1 MFTLLALLGT
11 YLPAWKVYRKKNSIV
26 GKTCFSKSTIGI
38 SSLIIII
45 MRISWLLE
53 QLLINLFRGG

>member
-38 SSLIIII
+38 SSLIII
-45 MRISWLLE
+45 MRISKLLE

>member
-11 YLPAWKVYRKKNSIV
+11 YLPAWKVHRKKKSIV
-26 GKTCFSKSTIGI
+26 GKTCFSKPTIGI

-45 MRISWLLE
+45 MRIS
-53 QLLINLFRGG
+53 

>member
-11 YLPAWKVYRKKNSIV
+11 YLPVWKVYRKKNSIV

-38 SSLIIII
+38 SSLIII